1 MFQLKDKA
9 QFLKRT
15 RTLLFLFSALFMLS
29 ACGEDSD
36 LDNAVLKMN
45 DDNILFMNISLGF
58 IMLGVALKLRVKDF
72 VLVFSAPKSVLIGCL
87 SQFVAL
93 PFLTFL
99 LVLILNPMPSVAMG
113 MMIVAACPGGNISN
127 FMTSLANGNTAL
139 SVCMTAIASVA
150 AVFMTPFNISFWGGM
165 YAPTSEILSDVS
177 LDFFAMLKIVGMIL
191 LIPLA
196 LGMLLR
202 AFKPKIADL
211 LVPITHYGS
220 ILIFGGIV
228 VFAFGANTDLFVKY
242 IHLIVFIVLAHN
254 ALGILT
260 GFSLARIF
268 RLPSADQKTL
278 AIETGIQNSG
288 LGLGLIFAFF
298 DGMGGMAIVAGW
310 WSIWHIISGLSIAYF
325 LKNKNLK
332 D

>member
-1 MFQLKDKA
+1 MSQLKNKT
-9 QFLKRT
+9 QLLKRT
-15 RTLLFLFSALFMLS
+15 KAFLFLISALFILS

-45 DDNILFMNISLGF
+45 EDNILFMNISLGF

-72 VLVFSAPKSVLIGCL
+72 ILVISAPKSVIIGFL

-93 PFLTFL
+93 PFLTYL

-127 FMTSLANGNTAL
+127 FMTALANGNTAL
-139 SVCMTAIASVA
+139 SVCMTAIASIS
-150 AVFMTPFNISFWGGM
+150 AVFMTPINISFWGGL
-165 YAPTSEILSDVS
+165 YAPTSVILNEVS
-177 LDFFAMLKIVGMIL
+177 LDFFEMLKIVGMIL
-191 LIPLA
+191 LIPLII
-196 LGMLLR
+196 GMLLR
-202 AFKPKIADL
+202 AFKPKIADIL
-211 LVPITHYGS
+211 LPVTHYGS

-242 IHLIVFIVLAHN
+242 IHLIIFIVLAHN
-254 ALGILT
+254 TIGIFT
-260 GFSLARIF
+260 GYSLARLF
-268 RLPSADQKTL
+268 KLPGPDQKTL

-310 WSIWHIISGLSIAYF
+310 WGIWHIISGLSIAYF
-325 LKNKNLK
+325 FKNKKL
-332 D
+332 

>member
-9 QFLKRT
+9 QFFKRT

-196 LGMLLR
+196 LGMLIR
-202 AFKPKIADL
+202 AFKPKIADFL
-211 LVPITHYGS
+211 LPITHYGS
-220 ILIFGGIV
+220 IFIFGGIV
-228 VFAFGANTDLFVKY
+228 VFAFGLSL
-242 IHLIVFIVLAHN
+242 IHI
-254 ALGILT
+254 
-260 GFSLARIF
+260 
-268 RLPSADQKTL
+268 
-278 AIETGIQNSG
+278 
-288 LGLGLIFAFF
+288 
-298 DGMGGMAIVAGW
+298 
-310 WSIWHIISGLSIAYF
+310 
-325 LKNKNLK
+325 
-332 D
+332 

>member
-1 MFQLKDKA
+1 MSQLKNKS
-9 QFLKRT
+9 QLLKRT
-15 RTLLFLFSALFMLS
+15 KALLFLISALFILS

-45 DDNILFMNISLGF
+45 EDNILFMNISLGF

-72 VLVFSAPKSVLIGCL
+72 ILVFSAPKSVIIGFL

-93 PFLTFL
+93 PFLTYL

-127 FMTSLANGNTAL
+127 FMTALANGNTAL
-139 SVCMTAIASVA
+139 SVCMTAIASIS
-150 AVFMTPFNISFWGGM
+150 AVFMTPINISFWGGL
-165 YAPTSEILSDVS
+165 YAPTSVILNEVS
-177 LDFFAMLKIVGMIL
+177 LDFFEMLKIVGMIL
-191 LIPLA
+191 LIPLII
-196 LGMLLR
+196 GMLLR
-202 AFKPKIADL
+202 AFKPKIADIL
-211 LVPITHYGS
+211 LPVTHYGS

-242 IHLIVFIVLAHN
+242 IHLIIFIVLAHN
-254 ALGILT
+254 TIGIFT
-260 GFSLARIF
+260 GYSLARLF
-268 RLPSADQKTL
+268 KLPGPDQKTL

-310 WSIWHIISGLSIAYF
+310 WGIWHIISGLSIAYF
-325 LKNKNLK
+325 FKNKKL
-332 D
+332 